1 MANNVNISLLLR
13 TRGFTKGLANAKR
26 QLTTFGQVSTTVG
39 RTMQYALGGA
49 FIAVGADAAKAAAD
63 FDLANRKLKA
73 LSGPEAAAGVE
84 GLANTAR
91 QLGKNSIF
99 TAAEVANLQVEMK
112 KLGLTTRDVKE
123 LSDVTVRFATAM
135 DTDAANAGSVLV
147 KTLNKFKSSFED
159 YGTRAEA
166 ATKLSDQMAN
176 AILNSALTFDTLQS
190 SLGYAGGEAEA
201 AGFSF
206 ADTTAILAELANA
219 GFEGSRAGTILRRIF
234 INLAKT
240 GTVDLKNAFGDLI
253 ENQQEFADL
262 IQITGARSAGGIAS
276 IQGLKDAIEEFA
288 TANEKATGEVQGL
301 YDANDQSLIGRLKN
315 FRSAIQELGIVI
327 EQTFGRSFRELIS
340 SLADFVRGIDAADV
354 RAAGM
359 ITTMVLLGKAAKGL
373 RTVFGNLA
381 LAVVGGGGV
390 TGLAKSFMRLG
401 PASVAI
407 GAFVAGFAIMKSTMN
422 DFKNKAAAVTVKLD
436 DMYAAFQKANSLD
449 DPFTAKVNS
458 KGFESKD
465 DYIKAADERLQ
476 NLSVALARG
485 RDGLETDFASFT
497 EANRKLAEKALRSG
511 MSPFEVISKFEESQS
526 TGIFSGANNEQRL
539 ADYKSFVNQLASTL
553 AFERNI
559 VDIREQMASAGTNT
573 ATTYWTEAVADT
585 GGAAGTKVIKNLE
598 KLKGIGFTQFIA
610 GTKLVDESASGAATS
625 LIEQS
630 DAVKELLASRG
641 LLESYNPLGLNSA
654 VGETTDWAQQQAD
667 AALLEEQAAQ
677 LAVSFEG
684 VGNIIG
690 SAFQQAATGAR
701 TFGDALK
708 NNLIAAIS
716 AVISKLIALSAAYG
730 LAAIAKAFL
739 DGGTSIAQGAAQIT
753 SAGFGGFLGQGMGF
767 GSFGTQISSIRTT
780 GYVAGSDL
788 VLTTGRGINANDR
801 LYG

>member
-13 TRGFTKGLANAKR
+13 TRGFTKGLANAKQ

-49 FIAVGADAAKAAAD
+49 LIAVGADAAKAAAD

-73 LSGPEAAAGVE
+73 LAGPEAAAGVE

-112 KLGLTTRDVKE
+112 KLGLSTKDVQQ

-135 DTDAANAGSVLV
+135 DTDAANAGAVLV

-159 YGTRAEA
+159 YGSRAEA
-166 ATKLSDQMAN
+166 ATKLSDQMAH
-176 AILNSALTFDTLQS
+176 AVLNSALTFDTLQS

-206 ADTTAILAELANA
+206 SDTTAILAELANA

-240 GTVDLKNAFGDLI
+240 GTADLKNAFGDLI

-262 IQITGARSAGGIAS
+262 IKITGARSAGGIAS

-288 TANEKATGEVQGL
+288 KANEAANGEVQGL
-301 YDANDQSLIGRLKN
+301 YEAVDQSLIGRVKN
-315 FRSAIQELGIVI
+315 LRSAFQELGIVI
-327 EQTFGRSFRELIS
+327 EKQFGRALREIIS
-340 SLADFVRGIDAADV
+340 SLADFIRSIDKADIKM
-354 RAAGM
+354 AGSVATFLL
-359 ITTMVLLGKAAKGL
+359 ITKVAKGL
-373 RTVFGNLA
+373 RVVFGNLA
-381 LAVVGGGGV
+381 LAIVGGGGV
-390 TGLAKSFMRLG
+390 TGLAKSFLRLG
-401 PASVAI
+401 PASLGVA
-407 GAFVAGFAIMKSTMN
+407 AFVAGFAIMKSTMN
-422 DFKNKAAAVTVKLD
+422 DFKNKAAEVQKSLQ
-436 DMYAAFQKANSLD
+436 DMYAAFTQANSLE

-458 KGFESKD
+458 KGFESEAEYKA
-465 DYIKAADERLQ
+465 AADERLQ
-476 NLSVALARG
+476 NLSVALSRG
-485 RDGLETDFASFT
+485 KDALQSEFNTFT
-497 EANRKLAEKALRSG
+497 EANRDLAERALRAG
-511 MSPFEVISKFEESQS
+511 VSPLEVIKKFSDNQRD
-526 TGIFSGANNEQRL
+526 GLFSGAKKDERL
-539 ADYKSFVNQLASTL
+539 AEYTSFVNQLANTL
-553 AFERNI
+553 AYEKSI
-559 VDIREQMASAGTNT
+559 VDLRAQIAGAGTT
-573 ATTYWTEAVADT
+573 KGTTYWTETLDGAGAGNAGREAVE
-585 GGAAGTKVIKNLE
+585 NLE
-598 KLKGIGFTQFIA
+598 RLTAIGFTEFVA
-610 GTKLVDESASGAATS
+610 GTKLVDEAASGAALS
-625 LIEQS
+625 LIEQNE
-630 DAVKELLASRG
+630 AVKEMIANRELAGAGDFSQQF
-641 LLESYNPLGLNSA
+641 LDQVEF
-654 VGETTDWAQQQAD
+654 AQMMAD
-667 AALLEEQAAQ
+667 NALLQEQAAQ
-677 LAVSFEG
+677 LMTAFEG

-708 NNLIAAIS
+708 QNLLAAVS

-730 LAAIAKAFL
+730 LAALAKAFL
-739 DGGTSIAQGAAQIT
+739 DGGTSIAQGAAAIT
-753 SAGFGGFLGQGMGF
+753 SSGFGSFLQGGMNF
-767 GSFGTQISSIRTT
+767 GSFGTQVSSIRTT

-788 VLTTGRGINANDR
+788 VLTTGRGMNANDR

>member
-13 TRGFTKGLANAKR
+13 TRGFTKGLANAKK

-49 FIAVGADAAKAAAD
+49 LIAVGADAAKAAAD

-73 LSGPEAAAGVE
+73 LAGPEAAAGVE

-112 KLGLTTRDVKE
+112 KLGLSTKDVQE

-135 DTDAANAGSVLV
+135 DTDAANAGAVLV

-166 ATKLSDQMAN
+166 ATKLSDQMAH
-176 AILNSALTFDTLQS
+176 AVLNSALTFDTLQS

-206 ADTTAILAELANA
+206 SDTTAILAELANA

-240 GTVDLKNAFGDLI
+240 GTADLKNAFGDLI

-262 IQITGARSAGGIAS
+262 IKITGARSAGGIAS
-276 IQGLKDAIEEFA
+276 IQGLKEAIEEFA
-288 TANEKATGEVQGL
+288 RANEQANGEVEGL
-301 YDANDQSLIGRLKN
+301 YEAVDQSLIGRIKN
-315 FRSAIQELGIVI
+315 LRSAFQELGIQI
-327 EQTFGRSFRELIS
+327 ELQFGRALREIIS
-340 SLADFVRGIDAADV
+340 DLADFVRGISAADV
-354 RAAGM
+354 RMAGTVGT
-359 ITTMVLLGKAAKGL
+359 ILLLTKVAKGL
-373 RTVFGNLA
+373 RVVFGNLA
-381 LAVVGGGGV
+381 LAVVGGGGI

-401 PASVAI
+401 PASLAV

-422 DFKNKAAAVTVKLD
+422 NFKNKAAEVRKSLD
-436 DMYAAFQKANSLD
+436 DMYNAFAAANNLE

-458 KGFESKD
+458 KGFESEKE
-465 DYIKAADERLQ
+465 YKAAADERLQ
-476 NLSVALARG
+476 NLSIALSKG
-485 RDGLETDFASFT
+485 RQDLQSEFNTFTQKNRELVEAALRNGESPLDLIERFAERQQDGL
-497 EANRKLAEKALRSG
+497 
-511 MSPFEVISKFEESQS
+511 
-526 TGIFSGANNEQRL
+526 FSGANNEQRL
-539 ADYKSFVNQLASTL
+539 ADYQSFVNQLATTL
-553 AFERNI
+553 AYEKDI
-559 VDIREQMASAGTNT
+559 VDLRAQIAGAGTT
-573 ATTYWTEAVADT
+573 KDKTYWTEVLEGGT
-585 GGAAGTKVIKNLE
+585 GDSGKKMTENLKE
-598 KLKGIGFTQFIA
+598 LTSIGFTQFVA
-610 GTKLVDESASGAATS
+610 GTKLVDEAASGAAIS
-625 LIEQS
+625 
-630 DAVKELLASRG
+630 
-641 LLESYNPLGLNSA
+641 LLEQDAAIKSLLENRALAGNYNSIEMSA
-654 VGETTDWAQQQAD
+654 EVQDATDWAQQMAD
-667 AALLEEQAAQ
+667 AALLAEQAEQ
-677 LAVSFEG
+677 LTTAFMG

-701 TFGDALK
+701 DFGDALK
-708 NNLIAAIS
+708 QNLIAAIS

-753 SAGFGGFLGQGMGF
+753 SSGFGAFLAGGMGV
-767 GSFGTQISSIRTT
+767 GSMGTQISSIRTT